1 MYEITQNT
9 IVDQILGA
17 CLRGASL
24 YRHYNVYHNIGGLS
38 GMCKVMP

>member
-17 CLRGASL
+17 RLRGASL
-24 YRHYNVYHNIGGLS
+24 YRHYNVWGCARIHMAHKYA
-38 GMCKVMP
+38 